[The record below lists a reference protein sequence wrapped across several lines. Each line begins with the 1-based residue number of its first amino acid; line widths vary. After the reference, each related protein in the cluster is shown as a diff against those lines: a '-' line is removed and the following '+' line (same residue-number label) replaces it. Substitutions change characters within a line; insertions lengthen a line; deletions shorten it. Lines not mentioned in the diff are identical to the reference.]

1 MTTLRGLAASAERA
15 DDDMA
20 DDKIPADIR
29 KLTFEDAL
37 AELEEIVRGLE
48 TGSGDLDGAI
58 EAYARGVQ
66 LKRYC
71 EARLK
76 DAQAKIDKI
85 VKAAGGEIATE
96 PLDDE

>member
-1 MTTLRGLAASAERA
+1 MTNIPGLAASAERA
-15 DDDMA
+15 DADMA

-37 AELEEIVRGLE
+37 AELEDIVRGLE

-66 LKRYC
+66 LKRHC

-85 VKAAGGEIATE
+85 VKASGGAIGTE
-96 PLDDE
+96 PLDEE

>member
-1 MTTLRGLAASAERA
+1 MAE
-15 DDDMA
+15 
-20 DDKIPADIR
+20 DKIPAEIR
-29 KLTFEDAL
+29 KLTFEVAL

-48 TGSGDLDGAI
+48 SGSGDLDGAI

-66 LKRYC
+66 LKRHC

-85 VKAAGGEIATE
+85 VKTTGGEIETE
-96 PLDDE
+96 PLDAE

>member
-1 MTTLRGLAASAERA
+1 MTKLPGLAASAERA
-15 DDDMA
+15 DDHMVDE
-20 DDKIPADIR
+20 KIPAEIR
-29 KLTFEDAL
+29 KLTFEEAL
-37 AELEEIVRGLE
+37 AELEDIVRGLE

-66 LKRYC
+66 LKRHC

-85 VKAAGGEIATE
+85 VKASGGEIATE
-96 PLDDE
+96 PLDAE